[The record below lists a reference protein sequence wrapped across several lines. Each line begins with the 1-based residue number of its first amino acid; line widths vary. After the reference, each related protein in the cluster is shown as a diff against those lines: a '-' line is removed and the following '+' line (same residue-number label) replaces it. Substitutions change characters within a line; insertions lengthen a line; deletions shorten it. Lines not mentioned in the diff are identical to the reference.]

1 MIPVWTILS
10 SLELE
15 KGALVWTY
23 RSISSEFCVV
33 LLTLTGP
40 GGGGSLSCVSVAIL
54 QFVAESP

>member
-1 MIPVWTILS
+1 MIPLWTILS

-23 RSISSEFCVV
+23 RSISEFCVV
-33 LLTLTGP
+33 LLTPTGP